1 MIDSKV
7 MNLMLSELDSNDEK
21 FKVTLDKFIKIGL
34 KVAQG
39 SEDFQEELK
48 QYGDILFHIYVNNID
63 FNIWIKKI
71 QENLTYNNSFYEK
84 SSKGMKTIHFI
95 LTKETMRKIF
105 KAKLEAMEAWFKGL
119 IRIEGDLSDAI
130 IAKNLIKTFLL
141 VLNHYM
147 KNSN

>member
-1 MIDSKV
+1 MIDLKV
-7 MNLMLSELDSNDEK
+7 MNLMLSELDANDEK
-21 FKVTLDKFIKIGL
+21 FKVALDKFIKVGL
-34 KVAQG
+34 KVVLN

-48 QYGDILFHIYVNNID
+48 QYGDILFHVYLYNID

-71 QENLTYNNSFYEK
+71 QESLTYHNSFYEK
-84 SSKGMKTIHFI
+84 SSKGMKIIHFI

-105 KAKLEAMEAWFKGL
+105 KQKVKPMEAWFKGL
-119 IRIEGDLSDAI
+119 IKIEGDLSDAI

-147 KNSN
+147 KNSH